1 MLCPCVRRKFV
12 DWDVPAAMLGLLG
25 EMIITRTF
33 ELLNLKAVRFF
44 LGVQVCENL
53 ARYGWKKVWIED
65 QKCPYAYGGDQWVGY
80 DDPRSLRIKVQN
92 DLLVW
97 PAVSG

>member
-1 MLCPCVRRKFV
+1 M
-12 DWDVPAAMLGLLG
+12 
-25 EMIITRTF
+25 
-33 ELLNLKAVRFF
+33 
-44 LGVQVCENL
+44 QVCENL
-53 ARYGWKKVWIED
+53 ARRGWTKVWIED